1 MAKKTKKNNKLNFIN
16 METSK
21 IILLVS
27 YAIAIVLTLIVII
40 GSFTMYDMSNI
51 TTIACL
57 AYAELSASN
66 IFYYKKAAKENV
78 PKVISSLSEEFKSQ
92 VDINQLLNQ

>member
-1 MAKKTKKNNKLNFIN
+1 MAKKAKKTKIGLIN

-27 YAIAIVLTLIVII
+27 YVIAIVLTLIVVI
-40 GSFTMYDMSNI
+40 GSFMMYDMTNI

-78 PKVISSLSEEFKSQ
+78 PKVISSLSAEFKSQ